1 VEEEPD
7 KSLEKESEKREE
19 KREELKRLW
28 EALGDCV

>member
-1 VEEEPD
+1 MEEEPD
-7 KSLEKESEKREE
+7 KSLEKESEKCEE

>member
-1 VEEEPD
+1 MEEEPD